1 MNGIIFIELGAF
13 VESKLGPGA
22 WKKLLEEAGLGF
34 PLYVPIQDYPDQDAM
49 TLIAAAARLTGTE
62 PQALLDAFG
71 EFIVPDLVKTFGHLI
86 NPAWRTLDLIEHTEQ
101 TIHQSLRR
109 STPHVKPPALR
120 CVRPSPDEVTIF
132 YTSRRRLCAVAKGIA
147 KGVAKHYGEKISVTE
162 PACMLKGD
170 VQCEIQVSLVK

>member
-86 NPAWRTLDLIEHTEQ
+86 NPAWRTLDLIEHT
-101 TIHQSLRR
+101 TSRSGAPRPTSSPRR
-109 STPHVKPPALR
+109 SGACGPALTR
-120 CVRPSPDEVTIF
+120 
-132 YTSRRRLCAVAKGIA
+132 
-147 KGVAKHYGEKISVTE
+147 
-162 PACMLKGD
+162 
-170 VQCEIQVSLVK
+170 